1 MGRPSLEVADIFCD
15 HGPAWREAN
24 RGHVSLDQLKVMSAI
39 ESCRTAALGGHV
51 ARCENQ
57 TCGYTTIAYN
67 SCRNRHCPKC
77 QGAQAREWMEAREAE
92 LLAVP
97 YFHIVFTLPG
107 RIAAIAYQNK
117 AVIYDLLFKASAETM
132 LTIAADPKHL
142 GARIGFTSVLHTWG
156 SAMTHHPHVHMIV
169 PGGGLSSNGSRW
181 IAAKPRFFLPG
192 RVLSDLFRGL
202 MLAKLLAAHAA
213 GRLQFFG
220 DHAHL
225 ANAKA
230 FRAFLA
236 PLRSKRWYLYAKR
249 PFAGPKAVLAYLA
262 RYTHRVAIS
271 NSRLIKTDAKTVTFR
286 VKNYRAKGPARY
298 TTMTLPVGEFIR
310 RFLIHV
316 LPQGFH
322 RIRHYGLFAGSAKAE
337 CIATARRLL
346 NMPVP
351 TVSAQAAS
359 TGEAADDTLDP
370 CPCCGSRMRI
380 IEVFER
386 GQTPK
391 YQQSRRPIA
400 IRIDT
405 S

>member
-97 YFHIVFTLPG
+97 YFHIVFTLPS

-391 YQQSRRPIA
+391 YQQSQRPIA